1 MKKREYTEEG
11 KEKIR
16 SNGYNEWLN
25 NSLQKHD
32 DRFDYSNAYS
42 NFRRQKEPQVEIR
55 CKKHDVKFNI
65 SPYNHLRSLD
75 GGCKHCELETTAQQS
90 IEREGAKFLSWF
102 AEHRSNNLEIRS
114 EFKGMTSDM
123 DFYCKIHDHMTI
135 TKPTYLMVSGN
146 YGCDK
151 CSREATKNA
160 GLLTIEKVRNDLE
173 MDFPD
178 HVQIIGVSFDQEKK
192 QSYVKIECEFHGEQ
206 NVTKGTLK
214 RSYYKCPKCGDGATG
229 YSGNRLRN
237 LINLGLKGRPTF
249 LGVMEV
255 EVFNIISLKVGVTT
269 RTLEDRYK
277 WHLKRIIFSVQM
289 SEVDAYVLENKIH
302 RVFSKNHDLRILK
315 AGMRNKE
322 RWAGDTECYWHDR
335 KDDIIEYVR
344 NFFNEDNKVNYEHE
358 LEVFEVPNF
367 FPRDRS
373 REKSEANIPISIVG
387 IDPVTNV
394 IVKEYS
400 SFSEARSAGYPAVSK
415 AVYDKSERRLAGG
428 LRWFK
433 KTEFD
438 PDNIPALVARNW
450 KSTAVECIDTGMQF
464 DSVKSAEQYMLSIG
478 KKTNGSHISS
488 VCSGKRKV
496 AGGYAWRYLK
506 NIPLLTKN

>member
-16 SNGYNEWLN
+16 LNGYNEWLN
-25 NSLQKHD
+25 NSLQKHEV
-32 DRFDYSNAYS
+32 RFDYSNAYS
-42 NFRRQKEPQVEIR
+42 NFRKQKEPQVEIR

-75 GGCKHCELETTAQQS
+75 GGCKHCELETTGQQS
-90 IEREGAKFLSWF
+90 LEREWSKFLSWF
-102 AEHRSNNLEIRS
+102 TEHRSNNLEMRS

-123 DFYCKIHDHMTI
+123 DFYCKIHDHITT
-135 TKPTYLMVSGN
+135 TKPTYLMVSDA

-151 CSREATKNA
+151 CSRQATTNA

-178 HVQIIGVSFDQEKK
+178 HVQIISVFYDQEKK
-192 QSYVKIECEFHGEQ
+192 QSYVQIKCEFHGEQ

-237 LINLGLKGRPTF
+237 LINLGVKGRPTY

-255 EVFNIISLKVGVTT
+255 EVFNILSLKVGVTT

-277 WHLKRIIFSVQM
+277 WHLKKIIFSVQM
-289 SEVDAYVLENKIH
+289 SEVDAYILENKIH
-302 RVFSKNHDLRILK
+302 RTFSANHDLRIFK

-322 RWAGDTECYWHDR
+322 RWAGDTECYWYDR
-335 KDDIIEYVR
+335 KDDIIEYIKNYFR
-344 NFFNEDNKVNYEHE
+344 EDNKVNYEYE
-358 LEVFEVPNF
+358 LDVYEVPNF
-367 FPRDRS
+367 FPRDKG
-373 REKSEANIPISIVG
+373 REKSEANKPTPIIG
-387 IDPVTNV
+387 INPDTNEV
-394 IVKEYS
+394 EAEFPSLSDAIRSGYS
-400 SFSEARSAGYPAVSK
+400 NLSTIIYNKNG
-415 AVYDKSERRLAGG
+415 RRLSGG

-433 KTEFD
+433 LKDFD
-438 PDNIPALVARNW
+438 PLNIPPLPSKNYKTTRVQC
-450 KSTAVECIDTGMQF
+450 VETGVVYNSIN
-464 DSVKSAEQYMLSIG
+464 DAEKDMLSKGHKIS
-478 KKTNGSHISS
+478 GSKISS
-488 VCSGKRKV
+488 VCSGKRKT
-496 AGGYAWRYLK
+496 AGKFHWKY
-506 NIPLLTKN
+506 I